1 MLELER
7 TQHQALRLEAGQMLV
22 ERFITF
28 AQVSGKSAETYL
40 KALRQMYKYFM
51 LNNITQPTEEDLIEW
66 KAWLQEHEEE
76 GQTVTH
82 KPATI
87 RLYVTA
93 AKLFFSWLEKENLYR
108 NVARYVKNEKPDSE
122 PKKDYLTTAQIRKLL
137 AAVDRSTLAGKR
149 DYAIMVLAITGGL
162 RTIEISRINVED
174 LTIRGNNS
182 VIYIQGKGCNTKN
195 KFINVPEETETAIRE
210 YLQTRGNNDIKMP
223 MFSSISNNNS
233 GGRMSTRAISGMIK
247 GYMKKAG
254 FDSQRITAHSLR
266 HSSVTISLLQGI
278 DVTEVQQFARHRNV
292 NTTMVYAHNIEAEN
306 NKCSTRIAE
315 AIF

>member
-7 TQHQALRLEAGQMLV
+7 IQQQALRLEAGQMLV

-108 NVARYVKNEKPDSE
+108 NIARYVKNEKPDSE

-162 RTIEISRINVED
+162 RTIEISRANVED

-182 VIYIQGKGCNTKN
+182 VIYVMGKGCNTKN

-210 YLQTRGNNDIKMP
+210 YLQARGNNDIKMP
-223 MFSSISNNNS
+223 MFSSNSNNNS

-254 FDSQRITAHSLR
+254 YNNHRLTAHSLR
-266 HSSVTISLLQGI
+266 HTAVTLALLQDI
-278 DVTEVQQFARHRNV
+278 DLQEVSQFARHKSIE
-292 NTTMVYAHNIEAEN
+292 TTQIYAHNLQMEQNRCGDA
-306 NKCSTRIAE
+306 IAE
-315 AIF
+315 TIF